1 MLHVKG
7 LQEGLETFKT
17 LGSDVR
23 MRIIELL
30 SENGEMNMNE
40 LASALELT
48 NGALTAHIKRLEDCG
63 IIKTVSEYTGHGNQ
77 KKCSMKVNQL
87 LLSVSPAE
95 ETREIKVYET
105 EIRVG
110 HYSDY
115 SVCPSCGI
123 ASAYSMIGEADAPRY
138 FAHSE
143 RLQASVLWFQSGYIE
158 YRIPNMLPKNQRVS
172 QLTFCFEISSEN
184 HRIGPAAQSDISFC
198 LNGKKIGSWLSPG
211 DMGGVKGIYTPGWW
225 VMRERQYGLL
235 KMVVVNNRG
244 TFLDGLKISDTSLS
258 EFQLDDRSEIR
269 FRFVV
274 DDKSEYKG
282 GLALYGAGF
291 GNYNQ
296 DIKVRVHYMQN
307 EP

>member
-7 LQEGLETFKT
+7 LQEGLEVFKT

-77 KKCSMKVNQL
+77 KKCSMKINQL

-95 ETREIKVYET
+95 ETREIRVYET

-115 SVCPSCGI
+115 SVVPSCGL
-123 ASAYSMIGEADAPRY
+123 ASVYSMIGEADDPRY

-143 RLQASVLWFQSGYIE
+143 RLQASMLWFRSGYIE
-158 YRIPNMLPKNQRVS
+158 YRIPNMLPKNQRIS

-184 HRIGPAAQSDISFC
+184 HRIGPEAQSDISFY

-258 EFQLDDRSEIR
+258 EFQMDDHSEIR
-269 FRFVV
+269 FRFAV
-274 DDKSEYKG
+274 DDSEYQG

-296 DIKVRVHYMQN
+296 DIKVRVHYTQN
-307 EP
+307 EL